1 MNSGIAKQIREK
13 WPIVFQNYIAK
24 CNFSHPSGYV
34 RPEVL
39 LGDIQFVPLYE
50 DYNKDIKHQQVINM
64 FGQYGYGYEGGGA
77 EMFLQKDKGSGQ
89 QTECGHRLF
98 RWSGPDDGEQYAA
111 GNHAEGEGGQQ
122 SVAIEAELLFLSLPD
137 ELHRIQFALKA
148 VHEVITVLEVRGI
161 AVEQLGQSVV
171 FFHHL
176 FMFCFKWSRPRE
188 SCFFTAS
195 SLQSTMRAI
204 SFIAYPFM

>member
-1 MNSGIAKQIREK
+1 MILQKHLSVILGSFLCNDFLLCF
-13 WPIVFQNYIAK
+13 IVPKVCKDFAVGQFQALRDEGNGAGA
-24 CNFSHPSGYV
+24 H
-34 RPEVL
+34 
-39 LGDIQFVPLYE
+39 
-50 DYNKDIKHQQVINM
+50 
-64 FGQYGYGYEGGGA
+64 QYGYGYEGGGA

-98 RWSGPDDGEQYAA
+98 RWSCPDDGEQYAA

-137 ELHRIQFALKA
+137 EFHRIQFALKA

-171 FFHHL
+171 FFRHL
-176 FMFCFKWSRPRE
+176 FMFCFKWSRPRD

>member
-1 MNSGIAKQIREK
+1 MILQKHLSVILGSFLCNDFLLCFVVPKVRKDSAVGQ
-13 WPIVFQNYIAK
+13 FQALRDEGNGAGA
-24 CNFSHPSGYV
+24 H
-34 RPEVL
+34 
-39 LGDIQFVPLYE
+39 
-50 DYNKDIKHQQVINM
+50 
-64 FGQYGYGYEGGGA
+64 QYGYGDEGGGA

-89 QTECGHRLF
+89 QAECGHRLF
-98 RWSGPDDGEQYAA
+98 RWSVPDDGEQYAA

-122 SVAIEAELLFLSLPD
+122 SVAIETELFFLSLPD

-148 VHEVITVLEVRGI
+148 VHEVIFVLEVRGVV
-161 AVEQLGQSVV
+161 VEQLGQSVV